1 MRILFLDASSRIS
14 ETAFS
19 ENGKTIFHNILT
31 ESEGAD
37 MIVHELK
44 RSFSEY
50 GIDPG
55 TIEYLSLSNG
65 PGSFTGLRIGSS
77 IAKGICF
84 VTGCRL
90 IELSTLDILANIAPV
105 GEKIISLIPSNPK
118 TMEYYYSEYEK
129 TDGQLKRITEYTFG
143 FISEIEDS
151 SAVFITKQENFKTL
165 KELIGP
171 GLLNTSAEDLMKSQM
186 DLTLN
191 KITAREFTHPEDSIP
206 VYIKEFIPKN

>member
-1 MRILFLDASSRIS
+1 
-14 ETAFS
+14 
-19 ENGKTIFHNILT
+19 
-31 ESEGAD
+31 